1 MIVRSG
7 RHCSRTESVTALI
20 CSGRN
25 WTEPNTGYSHLLAC
39 SSVTYRGRN
48 EHTYIHRSTT
58 LHITLARHWTNR
70 DVSRLQCSYIIREIS
85 SENASHGLVPEQ
97 QMFRDRTEAMLFR
110 PEQYQYPFR
119 YHLYTTVMPVLC
131 YCSYKWKTEVIQ
143 VHNVREEIYRSFW
156 SGSSLSAP
164 ANTWF
169 SWIPATRLNSCTKFI
184 QNTDAVLVIQ
194 NYP

>member
-1 MIVRSG
+1 VIVRSG

-85 SENASHGLVPEQ
+85 SENALHGSVPVQKCSETGPKRCCSGRHSTSTRSGTVYSFTAAVDVAAKHF
-97 QMFRDRTEAMLFR
+97 MFYVCWGPCKKIFSRETCRSA
-110 PEQYQYPFR
+110 
-119 YHLYTTVMPVLC
+119 
-131 YCSYKWKTEVIQ
+131 
-143 VHNVREEIYRSFW
+143 VRIFVKF
-156 SGSSLSAP
+156 SGSLTSPKLL
-164 ANTWF
+164 T
-169 SWIPATRLNSCTKFI
+169 
-184 QNTDAVLVIQ
+184 
-194 NYP
+194 